1 MNLPRKIME
10 QMGFGDMAHGDS
22 THKKWEIC
30 DILGWPTVI
39 PRHPILVV
47 LADAKLTLAEPTIGQ
62 LNELR

>member
-1 MNLPRKIME
+1 
-10 QMGFGDMAHGDS
+10 MGFRDMAHGDS

>member
-22 THKKWEIC
+22 THKKWEIW
-30 DILGWPTVI
+30 DIPGWPTVI

-47 LADAKLTLAEPTIGQ
+47 LADAK
-62 LNELR
+62 